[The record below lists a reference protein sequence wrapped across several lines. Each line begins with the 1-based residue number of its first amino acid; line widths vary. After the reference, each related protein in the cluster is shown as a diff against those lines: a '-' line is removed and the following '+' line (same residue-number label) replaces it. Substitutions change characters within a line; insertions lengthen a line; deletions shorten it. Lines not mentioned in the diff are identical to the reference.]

1 MSEKSKNKR
10 EWVKTA
16 AIIFLSVMLVLTFF
30 SQTIMNYSLP
40 IVTAQYINSGQ
51 ISAKVRGSG
60 KIESADLYNVQ
71 IPETRDI
78 QSIEVKKGDKVEKDQ
93 VMIHLKDK
101 ESDELKTAKEE
112 LEKLQVDYKKALLD
126 GGISGYVYSDAV
138 AGREDSTDGYRAKI
152 NAAKARVDSIDAQIM
167 ALNNQ
172 KRNETYNAEV
182 EAINLDT
189 KIKNAQNAMDNA
201 SADRS
206 AAAAAMEALGGSK
219 TPTNAKYGSK
229 DEAEA
234 AMNNAKQAM
243 AAYEIGRDSAQKAMN
258 DAYEE
263 ISKLQAAYSER
274 SKLESEDSNYATDH
288 SAVDAAFGT
297 WLSTNPTTGVS
308 SNTEASA
315 IQSLINTKN
324 GTPTDTSTDPITP
337 ATGYYAKSES
347 YTQAQAA
354 FENANKTYLE
364 AKAAFDGFSQNGSS
378 GDYNSAKAAYDKA
391 NSAYVSAQNELEN
404 LNKIKA
410 NASLTGK
417 DLENK
422 IAQLEDEQKKAQSD
436 LDQLLKDIPGE
447 IELNSTARILKEK
460 QEELQKLLDNA
471 IGATIDAPIAGT
483 IVDVNVVSGGKAEAN
498 ATVVTIQP
506 ENKGFTLSVPVTA
519 EQAKKVSVGSI
530 AEVQNSWYYNDITV
544 ELKKI
549 QNDPANPGKSKLLVF
564 DVSGD
569 VSAGQELSISV
580 GSKSQGYDMIVP
592 NSAIRSDNNGKFIL
606 IVESKS
612 SPIGNR
618 YYASRVDIEVLAED
632 DTSTAISA
640 PIESWE
646 YVITAANK
654 PVEAGKQVRLQD

>member
-1 MSEKSKNKR
+1 MSEKTKNKR

-101 ESDELKTAKEE
+101 ESDELKKAKEE
-112 LEKLQVDYKKALLD
+112 LETLQVSYKKALLD
-126 GGISGYVYSDAV
+126 GGISDFVYYDAV

-152 NAAKARVDSIDAQIM
+152 KAAKARVENLDAQIL
-167 ALNNQ
+167 ALKNQ
-172 KRNETYNAEV
+172 QLTGSYDAASLDAKIASAEAAVDAAQKKLDNAGDVAPSGTYANANEAK
-182 EAINLDT
+182 A
-189 KIKNAQNAMDNA
+189 AMDNA
-201 SADRS
+201 AT
-206 AAAAAMEALGGSK
+206 AMEAIR
-219 TPTNAKYGSK
+219 TDRDMAQT
-229 DEAEA
+229 
-234 AMNNAKQAM
+234 AMNSYYTEHHEQV
-243 AAYEIGRDSAQKAMN
+243 E
-258 DAYEE
+258 
-263 ISKLQAAYSER
+263 KLQAAYNER
-274 SKLESEDSNYATDH
+274 VRLETEDAVNGTTDASN
-288 SAVDAAFGT
+288 AFAT
-297 WLSTNPTTGVS
+297 WLTSNPTDGVS
-308 SNTEASA
+308 GSTTASDIKIIIAA
-315 IQSLINTKN
+315 IN
-324 GTPTDTSTDPITP
+324 GTPSDGTSP
-337 ATGYYAKSES
+337 ASGYYLLTEEYNKKQTAYEEA
-347 YTQAQAA
+347 Y
-354 FENANKTYLE
+354 KTYSD
-364 AKAAFDGFSQNGSS
+364 AVAAYNSFGAANSSQNAKNAAQSEL
-378 GDYNSAKAAYDKA
+378 NSAK
-391 NSAYVSAQNELEN
+391 SN
-404 LNKIKA
+404 LDNLVQMKA
-410 NASLTGK
+410 NATLSGK

-422 IAQLEDEQKKAQSD
+422 IAQLENEKTKASSD

-447 IELNSTARILKEK
+447 IELNSTARVLKEK

>member
-1 MSEKSKNKR
+1 MSEKTKNKR

-126 GGISGYVYSDAV
+126 GGISDFVYYDAV

-152 NAAKARVDSIDAQIM
+152 KAAKAKYDNIEAQLD
-167 ALNNQ
+167 ALNAQ
-172 KRNETYNAEV
+172 KRNNEYDAKAEGYRLDALIAAA
-182 EAINLDT
+182 EAKKSAASDKMLANKDAT
-189 KIKNAQNAMDNA
+189 PSDKYSGEAEAKAAMDNA
-201 SADRS
+201 A
-206 AAAAAMEALGGSK
+206 
-219 TPTNAKYGSK
+219 
-229 DEAEA
+229 
-234 AMNNAKQAM
+234 QAM
-243 AAYEIGRDSAQKAMN
+243 ASAKIDLDNAKAEMN
-258 DAYEE
+258 AQYDV
-263 ISKLQAAYSER
+263 ISKLQVAYNTRVSYDN
-274 SKLESEDSNYATDH
+274 EDSATA
-288 SAVDAAFGT
+288 STRFQEWVTNNPSYQVNGLNGSENADAIKTMIDNLNGN
-297 WLSTNPTTGVS
+297 STADST
-308 SNTEASA
+308 A
-315 IQSLINTKN
+315 
-324 GTPTDTSTDPITP
+324 TPPV
-337 ATGYYAKSES
+337 ATGYHAATENYNEKQAAYDDAYKLYAD
-347 YTQAQAA
+347 AQAA
-354 FENANKTYLE
+354 YNSY
-364 AKAAFDGFSQNGSS
+364 GSS
-378 GDYNSAKAAYDKA
+378 RNSNSAYNSAKAEYDA
-391 NSAYVSAQNELEN
+391 AEEEIRN
-404 LNKIKA
+404 LNAMK
-410 NASLTGK
+410 NNSLLTGDDLTRKIEQLTDDLKSAK
-417 DLENK
+417 D
-422 IAQLEDEQKKAQSD
+422 D
-436 LDQLLKDIPGE
+436 LDQLVADIPKE

-640 PIESWE
+640 PIDSWQ

>member
-1 MSEKSKNKR
+1 MSEKTKNKR

-93 VMIHLKDK
+93 VMIHLQDK
-101 ESDELKTAKEE
+101 ESDELQKAKEE
-112 LEKLQVDYKKALLD
+112 LETLQVEYKKALLD
-126 GGISGYVYSDAV
+126 GGISDFVYYDAV

-152 NAAKARVDSIDAQIM
+152 KAAKARVENLDAQIL
-167 ALNNQ
+167 ALKNQ
-172 KRNETYNAEV
+172 QLTGSYD
-182 EAINLDT
+182 EASLDA
-189 KIKNAQNAMDNA
+189 KITNAQTAMSNAQAKMEGSNVTAPSTTYANANEAKAAMDNA
-201 SADRS
+201 AK
-206 AAAAAMEALGGSK
+206 AMEAAKITRDNAQTEMNERYDVISNLQTAYNKRVSLDTADSTTAGTLFDDWLSDPANASINAAMGSTGHDAASIK
-219 TPTNAKYGSK
+219 TEIDNLNGTPATTPTGTPSAGSYHELV
-229 DEAEA
+229 DSYNTA
-234 AMNNAKQAM
+234 Q
-243 AAYEIGRDSAQKAMN
+243 AAYE
-258 DAYEE
+258 
-263 ISKLQAAYSER
+263 AAY
-274 SKLESEDSNYATDH
+274 KLYA
-288 SAVDAAFGT
+288 DAATAYNSFGAA
-297 WLSTNPTTGVS
+297 S
-308 SNTEASA
+308 S
-315 IQSLINTKN
+315 
-324 GTPTDTSTDPITP
+324 
-337 ATGYYAKSES
+337 
-347 YTQAQAA
+347 
-354 FENANKTYLE
+354 
-364 AKAAFDGFSQNGSS
+364 SQGA
-378 GDYNSAKAAYDKA
+378 YNSAKSEYDNAKS
-391 NSAYVSAQNELEN
+391 NYDN
-404 LNKIKA
+404 LVQMKA
-410 NASLTGK
+410 NATLSGK

-422 IAQLEDEQKKAQSD
+422 IAQLENEKTKASTD
-436 LDQLLKDIPGE
+436 LEQLLKDIPGE

-460 QEELQKLLDNA
+460 QEQLQKLLDNA

-544 ELKKI
+544 ELKKV
-549 QNDPANPGKSKLLVF
+549 QNDPANPGKNKLLVF

-640 PIESWE
+640 PIDSWQ

>member
-40 IVTAQYINSGQ
+40 VVTAQYINSGQ

-93 VMIHLKDK
+93 VMIHLQDK
-101 ESDELKTAKEE
+101 ESDELQKAKEE
-112 LEKLQVDYKKALLD
+112 LETLQVSYKKALLD
-126 GGISGYVYSDAV
+126 GGISDFVYYDAV

-152 NAAKARVDSIDAQIM
+152 KAAKARVENLDAQID
-167 ALNNQ
+167 AL
-172 KRNETYNAEV
+172 ETQQRTGSYDADSLEIKIKSALDAKTAAEAKMNGIEVSTPSDTYANASEAKKAMDSYATVMESSRITRDNAKAKMDEKAAEIAKYQSAYNARV
-182 EAINLDT
+182 SID
-189 KIKNAQNAMDNA
+189 
-201 SADRS
+201 
-206 AAAAAMEALGGSK
+206 
-219 TPTNAKYGSK
+219 
-229 DEAEA
+229 
-234 AMNNAKQAM
+234 
-243 AAYEIGRDSAQKAMN
+243 N
-258 DAYEE
+258 DANVTDKDGTFGDWLTANSLGTGLTPALSSTTTSGE
-263 ISKLQAAYSER
+263 ISG
-274 SKLESEDSNYATDH
+274 
-288 SAVDAAFGT
+288 F
-297 WLSTNPTTGVS
+297 
-308 SNTEASA
+308 
-315 IQSLINTKN
+315 INTKN
-324 GTPTDTSTDPITP
+324 NE
-337 ATGYYAKSES
+337 TGGYDELADAFKTAQNAYDKDYALYAAAASAYNSYGASSSSQTAKNSAKSE
-347 YTQAQAA
+347 YEA
-354 FENANKTYLE
+354 
-364 AKAAFDGFSQNGSS
+364 AKANYDNLVAMQSNAQLS
-378 GDYNSAKAAYDKA
+378 GK
-391 NSAYVSAQNELEN
+391 E
-404 LNKIKA
+404 
-410 NASLTGK
+410 
-417 DLENK
+417 LENK
-422 IAQLEDEQKKAQSD
+422 IAQLKAEMENAQAD

-471 IGATIDAPIAGT
+471 IGATINAPIAGT

>member
-101 ESDELKTAKEE
+101 ESDELKKAKEE
-112 LEKLQVDYKKALLD
+112 LETLQVSYKKALLD
-126 GGISGYVYSDAV
+126 GGISDFVYYDAV

-152 NAAKARVDSIDAQIM
+152 KAAKARVENLDAQIL
-167 ALNNQ
+167 ALKNQ
-172 KRNETYNAEV
+172 QLTGSYD
-182 EAINLDT
+182 EASLDA
-189 KIKNAQNAMDNA
+189 KIANAQTAMSNAQAKMEGANVTAPSTTYANANEAKTAMDNYA
-201 SADRS
+201 KAMEAARITRDNAQADMNAQYDVIMKVKQVLNARNQYSADDDQGYIDWCNANATLIS
-206 AAAAAMEALGGSK
+206 EAGLTGPNPTLNDIESELDSLNGTPAQGTTPASGGYHAAVDAYNAAQADYEAAYKLYADAAAAYNSFG
-219 TPTNAKYGSK
+219 
-229 DEAEA
+229 A
-234 AMNNAKQAM
+234 A
-243 AAYEIGRDSAQKAMN
+243 
-258 DAYEE
+258 
-263 ISKLQAAYSER
+263 
-274 SKLESEDSNYATDH
+274 
-288 SAVDAAFGT
+288 
-297 WLSTNPTTGVS
+297 S
-308 SNTEASA
+308 S
-315 IQSLINTKN
+315 
-324 GTPTDTSTDPITP
+324 
-337 ATGYYAKSES
+337 
-347 YTQAQAA
+347 
-354 FENANKTYLE
+354 
-364 AKAAFDGFSQNGSS
+364 SQGA
-378 GDYNSAKAAYDKA
+378 YNSAKSEYDNAKS
-391 NSAYVSAQNELEN
+391 NYDN
-404 LNKIKA
+404 LVQMKA
-410 NASLTGK
+410 NATLSGK

-422 IAQLEDEQKKAQSD
+422 IAQLENEKTKASSD

-447 IELNSTARILKEK
+447 IELNSTARVLKEK

-549 QNDPANPGKSKLLVF
+549 QNDSANPGKSKLLVF

>member
-1 MSEKSKNKR
+1 MSEKTKNKR

-93 VMIHLKDK
+93 VMIHLQDK
-101 ESDELKTAKEE
+101 ESDELQKAKEE
-112 LEKLQVDYKKALLD
+112 LETLQVEYKKALLD
-126 GGISGYVYSDAV
+126 GGISDFVYYDAV

-152 NAAKARVDSIDAQIM
+152 KAAKARVENLDAQIL
-167 ALNNQ
+167 ALKNQ
-172 KRNETYNAEV
+172 QLTGSYD
-182 EAINLDT
+182 EASLDA
-189 KIKNAQNAMDNA
+189 KITNAQTAMSNAQAKMEGANVTAPSTTYANANEAKTAMDNYAKAMEAARITRDNAQTEMNEKYDAITKLQAVLNARNSAADDAAFQTWYNDA
-201 SADRS
+201 SNSAYKTVAEANGLNESSSASDIQDKINDLNGDAATSGSGGGAGTSASGYHAAVDAYNAAQADYEAAYKLYAD
-206 AAAAAMEALGGSK
+206 AAAAYNS
-219 TPTNAKYGSK
+219 YG
-229 DEAEA
+229 A
-234 AMNNAKQAM
+234 A
-243 AAYEIGRDSAQKAMN
+243 
-258 DAYEE
+258 
-263 ISKLQAAYSER
+263 
-274 SKLESEDSNYATDH
+274 
-288 SAVDAAFGT
+288 
-297 WLSTNPTTGVS
+297 S
-308 SNTEASA
+308 S
-315 IQSLINTKN
+315 
-324 GTPTDTSTDPITP
+324 
-337 ATGYYAKSES
+337 
-347 YTQAQAA
+347 
-354 FENANKTYLE
+354 
-364 AKAAFDGFSQNGSS
+364 SQGA
-378 GDYNSAKAAYDKA
+378 YNSAKSEYDNAKS
-391 NSAYVSAQNELEN
+391 NYDN
-404 LNKIKA
+404 LVQMKA
-410 NASLTGK
+410 NATLSGK

-422 IAQLEDEQKKAQSD
+422 IAQLENEKTKASTD
-436 LDQLLKDIPGE
+436 LEQLLKDIPGE
-447 IELNSTARILKEK
+447 IELNSTARVLKEK
-460 QEELQKLLDNA
+460 QEQLQKLLDNA

-544 ELKKI
+544 ELKKV

-640 PIESWE
+640 PIEAWE

>member
-1 MSEKSKNKR
+1 MSEKTKNKR

-93 VMIHLKDK
+93 VMIHLQDK
-101 ESDELKTAKEE
+101 ESDELQKAKEE
-112 LEKLQVDYKKALLD
+112 LETLQVEYKKALLD
-126 GGISGYVYSDAV
+126 GGISDFVYYDAV

-152 NAAKARVDSIDAQIM
+152 KAAKAKYDNIEAQLD
-167 ALNNQ
+167 ALNAQ
-172 KRNETYNAEV
+172 KRNNEYDAKAEGYRLDALIAAA
-182 EAINLDT
+182 EA
-189 KIKNAQNAMDNA
+189 KKNAASDKMLANKDATPSDKYSGEAEAKAAMDNA
-201 SADRS
+201 AR
-206 AAAAAMEALGGSK
+206 AMEAAK
-219 TPTNAKYGSK
+219 IDRDNAQV
-229 DEAEA
+229 E
-234 AMNNAKQAM
+234 MN
-243 AAYEIGRDSAQKAMN
+243 AQY
-258 DAYEE
+258 DV
-263 ISKLQAAYSER
+263 ISKLEVAYNARAGFEANSADPNTDFTNWLADTANAAYKAVCDAQSFGGGTAASVIKGKIDELNGDAASGATPGTNYHLAVDTYNKFQAAYDEAY
-274 SKLESEDSNYATDH
+274 KLYS
-288 SAVDAAFGT
+288 DAA
-297 WLSTNPTTGVS
+297 SAYS
-308 SNTEASA
+308 S
-315 IQSLINTKN
+315 
-324 GTPTDTSTDPITP
+324 
-337 ATGYYAKSES
+337 Y
-347 YTQAQAA
+347 
-354 FENANKTYLE
+354 
-364 AKAAFDGFSQNGSS
+364 GSS
-378 GDYNSAKAAYDKA
+378 RNSSSAYNSAKAEYDA
-391 NSAYVSAQNELEN
+391 AEEEIRN
-404 LNKIKA
+404 LNAMK
-410 NASLTGK
+410 NNSLLTGDDLTRKIEQLTDDLKSAK
-417 DLENK
+417 D
-422 IAQLEDEQKKAQSD
+422 D
-436 LDQLLKDIPGE
+436 LDQLVVDIPKE
-447 IELNSTARILKEK
+447 IELNSTARVLKEK

-640 PIESWE
+640 PIDSWQ

>member
-126 GGISGYVYSDAV
+126 GGISDFVYYDAV

-152 NAAKARVDSIDAQIM
+152 KAGNDKVKSLEAQLE
-167 ALNNQ
+167 ALNQQ
-172 KRNETYNAEV
+172 KRNGSYDLEV
-182 EAINLDT
+182 LKV
-189 KIKNAQNAMDNA
+189 KIESA
-201 SADRS
+201 SAAMSS
-206 AAAAAMEALGGSK
+206 ASAKKDAAKQTMAD
-219 TPTNAKYGSK
+219 AKDQAPSGNYGSK
-229 DEAEA
+229 ADADAAVTYYEAQLTSKEA
-234 AMNNAKQAM
+234 ARNA
-243 AAYEIGRDSAQKAMN
+243 AASTLADTTAYLDDIEKALQKRRETSDN
-258 DAYEE
+258 TVF
-263 ISKLQAAYSER
+263 
-274 SKLESEDSNYATDH
+274 SN
-288 SAVDAAFGT
+288 
-297 WLSTNPTTGVS
+297 WLSTEMPNRTAITGSSSEADIENLKSTVQGHPASDVS
-308 SNTEASA
+308 
-315 IQSLINTKN
+315 
-324 GTPTDTSTDPITP
+324 GTD
-337 ATGYYAKSES
+337 ATGYYADEIAS
-347 YTQAQAA
+347 AA
-354 FENANKTYLE
+354 ADAAYNDTLKLLADARSASASFANAS
-364 AKAAFDGFSQNGSS
+364 ASQNTYNNAQSA
-378 GDYNSAKAAYDKA
+378 YNSAVSEYDKA
-391 NSAYVSAQNELEN
+391 KAEYDN
-404 LNKIKA
+404 LIAIQA
-410 NASLTGK
+410 NAGLTGA
-417 DLENK
+417 DLDNK
-422 IAQLEDEQKKAQSD
+422 IAQIEAEIKKAQAD

-447 IELNSTARILKEK
+447 IELNSTARVLKEK

-640 PIESWE
+640 PIDSWQ

>member
-1 MSEKSKNKR
+1 MSEKTKNKR

-93 VMIHLKDK
+93 VMIHLQDK
-101 ESDELKTAKEE
+101 ESDELQKAKEE
-112 LEKLQVDYKKALLD
+112 LETLQVEYKKALLD
-126 GGISGYVYSDAV
+126 GGISDFVYYDAV

-152 NAAKARVDSIDAQIM
+152 KAAKARVENLDAQIL
-167 ALNNQ
+167 ALKNQ
-172 KRNETYNAEV
+172 QLTGSYDAASLDAKIASAEAAVDAAQKKLDNAGDVAPSGTYANANEAK
-182 EAINLDT
+182 A
-189 KIKNAQNAMDNA
+189 AMDNA
-201 SADRS
+201 AMAMEAVKITRDNAQTVMNEKYDIITKLQTVLGARNSSADDTAFDEWITANNALVS
-206 AAAAAMEALGGSK
+206 ELNSNAAVSLSIASSTTADAIQNEINNQNGTPAAGTTPATSGSYHEAVDEYNSAQADYEAAYKLYADAAAAYNSFGAANSSQ
-219 TPTNAKYGSK
+219 NAKN
-229 DEAEA
+229 A
-234 AMNNAKQAM
+234 AQ
-243 AAYEIGRDSAQKAMN
+243 
-258 DAYEE
+258 
-263 ISKLQAAYSER
+263 SE
-274 SKLESEDSNYATDH
+274 L
-288 SAVDAAFGT
+288 
-297 WLSTNPTTGVS
+297 
-308 SNTEASA
+308 
-315 IQSLINTKN
+315 
-324 GTPTDTSTDPITP
+324 
-337 ATGYYAKSES
+337 
-347 YTQAQAA
+347 
-354 FENANKTYLE
+354 
-364 AKAAFDGFSQNGSS
+364 
-378 GDYNSAKAAYDKA
+378 NSAK
-391 NSAYVSAQNELEN
+391 SN
-404 LNKIKA
+404 LDNLVQMKA
-410 NASLTGK
+410 NATLSGK

-422 IAQLEDEQKKAQSD
+422 IAQLENEKTKASTD
-436 LDQLLKDIPGE
+436 LEQLLKDIPGE

-460 QEELQKLLDNA
+460 QEQLQKLLDNA

-544 ELKKI
+544 ELKKV
-549 QNDPANPGKSKLLVF
+549 QNDPANPGKNKLLVF

-640 PIESWE
+640 PIDSWQ

>member
-1 MSEKSKNKR
+1 MSEKTKNKR

-93 VMIHLKDK
+93 VMIHLQDK

-112 LEKLQVDYKKALLD
+112 LEKLQVEYKKALLD
-126 GGISGYVYSDAV
+126 GGISDFVYYDAV

-152 NAAKARVDSIDAQIM
+152 KAAKARVENLDAQIL
-167 ALNNQ
+167 ALKNQ
-172 KRNETYNAEV
+172 QLTGSYD
-182 EAINLDT
+182 EASLDA
-189 KIKNAQNAMDNA
+189 KIANAQTAMSNAQAKMEGSNVTAPSTTYANANEAKAAMDNA
-201 SADRS
+201 AIALESYRIDRDNAQAEMTKAYDIISKAKQILNASNDSSTFADWCS
-206 AAAAAMEALGGSK
+206 TNSTIIDDVNNNHSLFTGVTIGNIDSGSSTQDIQEAINNMNGIPSDAANGGYYEKTETYNDKQAAYEAAYKTYSDAAAAYNSFG
-219 TPTNAKYGSK
+219 
-229 DEAEA
+229 A
-234 AMNNAKQAM
+234 A
-243 AAYEIGRDSAQKAMN
+243 
-258 DAYEE
+258 
-263 ISKLQAAYSER
+263 
-274 SKLESEDSNYATDH
+274 
-288 SAVDAAFGT
+288 
-297 WLSTNPTTGVS
+297 S
-308 SNTEASA
+308 S
-315 IQSLINTKN
+315 
-324 GTPTDTSTDPITP
+324 
-337 ATGYYAKSES
+337 
-347 YTQAQAA
+347 
-354 FENANKTYLE
+354 
-364 AKAAFDGFSQNGSS
+364 SQGA
-378 GDYNSAKAAYDKA
+378 YNSAKSEYDNAKS
-391 NSAYVSAQNELEN
+391 NYDN
-404 LNKIKA
+404 LVQMKA
-410 NASLTGK
+410 NATLSGK

-422 IAQLEDEQKKAQSD
+422 IAQLENEKTKASTD
-436 LDQLLKDIPGE
+436 LEQLLKDIPGE

-640 PIESWE
+640 PIDSWQ

>member
-1 MSEKSKNKR
+1 MSEKTKNKR

-93 VMIHLKDK
+93 VMIHLQDK

-112 LEKLQVDYKKALLD
+112 LEKLQVEYKKALLD
-126 GGISGYVYSDAV
+126 GGISDFVYYDAV

-152 NAAKARVDSIDAQIM
+152 KAAKARVENLDAQIL
-167 ALNNQ
+167 ALKNQ
-172 KRNETYNAEV
+172 QLTGSYD
-182 EAINLDT
+182 EASLDA
-189 KIKNAQNAMDNA
+189 KIASAQTAMSNAQAKMEGANVTAPSTTYANANEAKAAMDNA
-201 SADRS
+201 AI
-206 AAAAAMEALGGSK
+206 ALES
-219 TPTNAKYGSK
+219 YRI
-229 DEAEA
+229 D
-234 AMNNAKQAM
+234 
-243 AAYEIGRDSAQKAMN
+243 RDSAQTEMTT
-258 DAYEE
+258 AYDI
-263 ISKLQAAYSER
+263 ISKAKQILSARNSAADNQAFTDWCTANPNVLSAVNGAGSMFGVTIATPIDSNSSSSDIQEVIDLLNGRPSDKTAGTDAEGYYKFTEAYNDKQAAYEAAY
-274 SKLESEDSNYATDH
+274 KTYA
-288 SAVDAAFGT
+288 DAAAAYNSYGAA
-297 WLSTNPTTGVS
+297 S
-308 SNTEASA
+308 S
-315 IQSLINTKN
+315 
-324 GTPTDTSTDPITP
+324 
-337 ATGYYAKSES
+337 
-347 YTQAQAA
+347 
-354 FENANKTYLE
+354 
-364 AKAAFDGFSQNGSS
+364 SQGA
-378 GDYNSAKAAYDKA
+378 YNSAKSEYDNAKS
-391 NSAYVSAQNELEN
+391 NYDN
-404 LNKIKA
+404 LVQMKA
-410 NASLTGK
+410 NATLSGK

-422 IAQLEDEQKKAQSD
+422 IAQLENEKTKASTD
-436 LDQLLKDIPGE
+436 LEQLLKDIPGE
-447 IELNSTARILKEK
+447 IELNSTARVLKEK

-640 PIESWE
+640 PIDSWQ

>member
-101 ESDELKTAKEE
+101 ESDELKKAKEE
-112 LEKLQVDYKKALLD
+112 LETLQVSYKKALLD
-126 GGISGYVYSDAV
+126 GGISDFVYYDAV

-152 NAAKARVDSIDAQIM
+152 KAAKARVENLDAQID
-167 ALNNQ
+167 AL
-172 KRNETYNAEV
+172 ETQQRTGSYDADSLE
-182 EAINLDT
+182 I
-189 KIKNAQNAMDNA
+189 KIKNALDAKTAAEAKMNGIEVSTPSDTYANASEAKKAMDSYA
-201 SADRS
+201 TV
-206 AAAAAMEALGGSK
+206 MESSRITK
-219 TPTNAKYGSK
+219 DNAKAK
-229 DEAEA
+229 MDEKAAEIA
-234 AMNNAKQAM
+234 KYQSAYNARVS
-243 AAYEIGRDSAQKAMN
+243 IDN
-258 DAYEE
+258 DANITDKDGAFGDWLTANSLNTGLTLALLSTTTSGE
-263 ISKLQAAYSER
+263 IS
-274 SKLESEDSNYATDH
+274 D
-288 SAVDAAFGT
+288 
-297 WLSTNPTTGVS
+297 
-308 SNTEASA
+308 
-315 IQSLINTKN
+315 IINTKN
-324 GTPTDTSTDPITP
+324 TE
-337 ATGYYAKSES
+337 TGGYDELADAFKTAQDAYDKDYALYAAAASAYNSYGASSSSQTAKNSAKSE
-347 YTQAQAA
+347 YEA
-354 FENANKTYLE
+354 
-364 AKAAFDGFSQNGSS
+364 AKANYDNLVAMQSNAQLS
-378 GDYNSAKAAYDKA
+378 GK
-391 NSAYVSAQNELEN
+391 E
-404 LNKIKA
+404 
-410 NASLTGK
+410 
-417 DLENK
+417 LENK
-422 IAQLEDEQKKAQSD
+422 IAQLKAEMENAQAD

-447 IELNSTARILKEK
+447 IELNSTARVLKEK

-519 EQAKKVSVGSI
+519 EQAKKVSVGSV

-640 PIESWE
+640 PIDSWQ

>member
-112 LEKLQVDYKKALLD
+112 LEKLQVEYKKALLD
-126 GGISGYVYSDAV
+126 GGISDFVYYDAV

-152 NAAKARVDSIDAQIM
+152 KAAKARVENLDAQIL
-167 ALNNQ
+167 ALKNQ
-172 KRNETYNAEV
+172 QLTGSYDAASLDAKIASAQTAMDAAQAKMEGANVTAPSTTYANAND
-182 EAINLDT
+182 A
-189 KIKNAQNAMDNA
+189 KAAMDNA
-201 SADRS
+201 AT
-206 AAAAAMEALGGSK
+206 AMEAIR
-219 TPTNAKYGSK
+219 TDRDMAQT
-229 DEAEA
+229 
-234 AMNNAKQAM
+234 AMNSYYTEHHEQV
-243 AAYEIGRDSAQKAMN
+243 E
-258 DAYEE
+258 
-263 ISKLQAAYSER
+263 KLQAAYNER
-274 SKLESEDSNYATDH
+274 ARLETEDAVNGTTD
-288 SAVDAAFGT
+288 ANNAFAT
-297 WLSTNPTTGVS
+297 WLTSNPTDGVS
-308 SNTEASA
+308 GSNTASNIKDMIAA
-315 IQSLINTKN
+315 IN
-324 GTPTDTSTDPITP
+324 GTPSDGTSP
-337 ATGYYAKSES
+337 ASGYYLLTEEYNKKQTAYEEA
-347 YTQAQAA
+347 Y
-354 FENANKTYLE
+354 KTYSD
-364 AKAAFDGFSQNGSS
+364 AAAAYNSFGAASSSQGA
-378 GDYNSAKAAYDKA
+378 YNSAKSEYDNAKS
-391 NSAYVSAQNELEN
+391 NYDN
-404 LNKIKA
+404 LVQMKA
-410 NASLTGK
+410 NATLSGK

-422 IAQLEDEQKKAQSD
+422 IAQLENEKTKATSD

>member
-101 ESDELKTAKEE
+101 ESDELKKAKEE
-112 LEKLQVDYKKALLD
+112 LETLQVSYKKALLD
-126 GGISGYVYSDAV
+126 GGISDFVYYDAV

-152 NAAKARVDSIDAQIM
+152 KAAKARVENLDAQIL
-167 ALNNQ
+167 ALKNQ
-172 KRNETYNAEV
+172 QLTGSYDEASLDAKIANAQTAMSNAQAKMDGAKV
-182 EAINLDT
+182 SAPSSDYASAAD
-189 KIKNAQNAMDNA
+189 AQNAANSYA
-201 SADRS
+201 QVLESSRKA
-206 AAAAAMEALGGSK
+206 
-219 TPTNAKYGSK
+219 
-229 DEAEA
+229 
-234 AMNNAKQAM
+234 
-243 AAYEIGRDSAQKAMN
+243 RDDAQKAMS
-258 DAYEE
+258 DAYDEIKKLEAIKGNWAAISADWTNWKTANPDDAALCASNGITDSSPAEPNATPDGTSIKEKIDAKYPTYETLTESYKTAQEE
-263 ISKLQAAYSER
+263 YDKDNALYISAVAAYNSFGAA
-274 SKLESEDSNYATDH
+274 S
-288 SAVDAAFGT
+288 SAQGA
-297 WLSTNPTTGVS
+297 
-308 SNTEASA
+308 
-315 IQSLINTKN
+315 
-324 GTPTDTSTDPITP
+324 
-337 ATGYYAKSES
+337 
-347 YTQAQAA
+347 
-354 FENANKTYLE
+354 
-364 AKAAFDGFSQNGSS
+364 
-378 GDYNSAKAAYDKA
+378 YNSAKSEYDNAKS
-391 NSAYVSAQNELEN
+391 NYDN
-404 LNKIKA
+404 LVQMKA
-410 NASLTGK
+410 NATLSGK

-422 IAQLEDEQKKAQSD
+422 IAQLENEKTKASSD

-447 IELNSTARILKEK
+447 IELNSTARVLKEK

-640 PIESWE
+640 PIDSWQ